1 MRLVLGLDLWFVCL
15 LSVEGFD
22 SDLEFKFCIS
32 IPRQIPS
39 LLPSL
44 SPLSTLTLPFPT
56 REGFSEAAKTVS
68 NQGILIATWQ
78 EPEVTALTA

>member
-1 MRLVLGLDLWFVCL
+1 MQLMLGLDLWFVCL

-44 SPLSTLTLPFPT
+44 SSLNTNTSVPNS
-56 REGFSEAAKTVS
+56 R
-68 NQGILIATWQ
+68 GIFGGS
-78 EPEVTALTA
+78 